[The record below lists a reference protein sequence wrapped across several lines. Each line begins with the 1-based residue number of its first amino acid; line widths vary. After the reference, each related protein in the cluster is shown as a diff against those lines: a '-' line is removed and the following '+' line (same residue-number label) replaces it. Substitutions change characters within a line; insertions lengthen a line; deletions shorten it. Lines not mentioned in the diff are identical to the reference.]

1 LNNGSQAVQGMHSLA
16 EFLMKFP
23 EKSKHWYENSNSIIF
38 LSVSNELELL
48 ELIDKCKDKQIEY
61 CEFREPDLNNS
72 LTSIC
77 IEPSKKTKR
86 LSYNFR
92 LALK

>member
-1 LNNGSQAVQGMHSLA
+1 MHSVV
-16 EFLMKFP
+16 EFIMKHP
-23 EKSKHWYENSNSIIF
+23 DKSKIWYENSNSIIF
-38 LSVSNELELL
+38 LSVANELELL
-48 ELIDKCKDKQIEY
+48 ELINKCKEKEIEY
-61 CEFREPDLNNS
+61 CEFREPDLDNS

-86 LSYNFR
+86 LCYNLK

>member
-1 LNNGSQAVQGMHSLA
+1 MHSVVA
-16 EFLMKFP
+16 FIMKHP
-23 EKSKHWYENSNSIIF
+23 DKSKIWYENSNSIIF
-38 LSVSNELELL
+38 LSVANELELL
-48 ELIDKCKDKQIEY
+48 ELINKCKEKEIEY
-61 CEFREPDLNNS
+61 CEFREPDLDNS

-86 LSYNFR
+86 LCYNLK